1 MTQWMLVRHAKS
13 DWNDSS
19 LGDKER
25 PLNQRG
31 RRAAVLL
38 GQKLLQLDLV
48 PERILCSTSLRTIQT
63 LQGILQ
69 SLCAYSEKR
78 FPEILYI
85 EQLYLATAQTIQ
97 QVTLENHGGKASV
110 LCIGHNPGI
119 EVLASELG
127 QETLEMKTAHLILFE
142 TNEPWEKASNEY
154 ASNEY
159 ASQRKADENNNGWRL
174 KVNLRG
180 EEA

>member
-1 MTQWMLVRHAKS
+1 M
-13 DWNDSS
+13 
-19 LGDKER
+19 
-25 PLNQRG
+25 
-31 RRAAVLL
+31 
-38 GQKLLQLDLV
+38 
-48 PERILCSTSLRTIQT
+48 
-63 LQGILQ
+63 LQ

-78 FPEILYI
+78 VPEILYF
-85 EQLYLATAQTIQ
+85 EQLYLATAQTIH

-142 TNEPWEKASNEY
+142 TNEPWEKVSNEY

>member
-1 MTQWMLVRHAKS
+1 MLVRHAKS

-38 GQKLLQLDLV
+38 GQKLQQLDLV

-78 FPEILYI
+78 VPEILYF

-142 TNEPWEKASNEY
+142 KNEPWEKVSNEY

-159 ASQRKADENNNGWRL
+159 ASQRKADENHNGWRL